1 MAFVALMWIRFW
13 MNLILIAG
21 SIGIHWK
28 MVERQDSFYQGT
40 GWYDGHRS
48 GEGGRKPIASRQHVF
63 HWPRKRDDHTVGWLL
78 LCRNG
83 LHVVF
88 CEHRFMVWPTYR
100 GFKLVAGR
108 AAPMLTGAGLLWWPL
123 RAAATGA
130 GQLLLLGNGRTDKDQ
145 RRGLP
150 KGPYNIGWPQ
160 PPPEAVV
167 NSAAPPRCSKASWS
181 HTRLHK
187 VECRCCWSWERKSFP
202 STERTGEYQR
212 FDDKYKYPVLF
223 SSLLWCLQKK
233 LEVNMHKLLHI
244 TFL

>member
-1 MAFVALMWIRFW
+1 
-13 MNLILIAG
+13 MNWILIELNFNCRF
-21 SIGIHWK
+21 HWNSLENGQSDNTLLIK
-28 MVERQDSFYQGT
+28 AQVWEER
-40 GWYDGHRS
+40 WYDGHRS

-100 GFKLVAGR
+100 GFKLVAGH
-108 AAPMLTGAGLLWWPL
+108 AAPRLTEAGLLWWPP
-123 RAAATGA
+123 RVASAGA

-167 NSAAPPRCSKASWS
+167 YSAAPPQCGKASWS

-187 VECRCCWSWERKSFP
+187 VECCCWSWERKSFP
-202 STERTGEYQR
+202 STERTGEYQS
-212 FDDKYKYPVLF
+212 FDNKYKYPVLF
-223 SSLLWCLQKK
+223 SSLLWCL
-233 LEVNMHKLLHI
+233 
-244 TFL
+244 

>member
-1 MAFVALMWIRFW
+1 MLKILIFLCYASMEFVALMWIRFW
-13 MNLILIAG
+13 SNWILIAG

-28 MVERQDSFYQGT
+28 MVRATRLFLSRHRFGKNGGT
-40 GWYDGHRS
+40 VAIEVGR
-48 GEGGRKPIASRQHVF
+48 GGRKPIASRQHVF

-108 AAPMLTGAGLLWWPL
+108 AAPRLTEAGLLWWPPHV
-123 RAAATGA
+123 AATGA

-167 NSAAPPRCSKASWS
+167 YSAAPPRCGKASWS

-187 VECRCCWSWERKSFP
+187 VECCCCWSWERKSFP
-202 STERTGEYQR
+202 STERTGEYQS
-212 FDDKYKYPVLF
+212 FGNKYKYPVLF
-223 SSLLWCLQKK
+223 SSLLWCL
-233 LEVNMHKLLHI
+233 
-244 TFL
+244 